1 MSSSINPPLEER
13 IVGIECFYT
22 ADIPGIEGKLRTLPE
37 DFIVIEKP
45 LLPDRDDNGLYSI
58 IEITSRNWETNLL
71 LKDLSKKLHIS
82 RKKINFAGTKDKR
95 ALKTQYMSIKAP
107 PEDILKLDIND
118 VKIKFLYKS
127 NKPIKI
133 GDLTGNKFDIKV
145 RNINLEKNELIGRLE
160 KIGSII
166 KGIRGFPNFF
176 GIQRF
181 GIIRPVTHLVGKS
194 IIEGDFK
201 EAVKH
206 YIAHPTEHEKEP
218 ERKARAFFH
227 ETEDFKEAIK
237 LYPDHLH
244 FEKAIL
250 NKLIESNGDYIEA
263 LKILPFNL
271 LTMFV
276 YAYQSYIFNRI
287 LSERIRK
294 GLPIDKA
301 VEGDIIMPFSKN
313 MFRENELIP
322 VTRRNIEKVNR
333 EIAKGKAYVTGL
345 LVGYDPV
352 FAEGEM
358 GEIEHRIIEE
368 EKIDTRNF
376 IIPEIPFLSSSG
388 SRRSLLAPLDNL
400 EWKINKDEINEGKL
414 QVDFKFELIKGSY
427 ATSLLREFMKSNDI
441 TNY

>member
-1 MSSSINPPLEER
+1 MQVPPQEKE
-13 IVGIECFYT
+13 VGMEVFFTPYK
-22 ADIPGIEGKLRTLPE
+22 GIGGVIKQFPE
-37 DFIVIEKP
+37 DFVVEEVPI
-45 LLPDRDDNGLYSI
+45 LPPPGDGNYTI
-58 IEITSRNWETNLL
+58 AFVEAKNWETHQLIYRMARSL
-71 LKDLSKKLHIS
+71 GIS
-82 RKKINFAGTKDKR
+82 EQAIGIAGIKDKR
-95 ALKTQYMSIKAP
+95 AVTKQAMSFQCPMEKLRGLSLP
-107 PEDILKLDIND
+107 RVRVGIL
-118 VKIKFLYKS
+118 YRS
-127 NKPIKI
+127 YHPISR
-133 GDLTGNKFDIKV
+133 G
-145 RNINLEKNELIGRLE
+145 ELIGNIFRVKIRDADIDEERIRRISEDIE
-160 KIGSII
+160 KAG
-166 KGIRGFPNFF
+166 GFPNFF

-194 IIEGDFK
+194 IIEGNFK

-206 YIAHPTEHEKEP
+206 YIAYPTEHEKEP

-301 VEGDIIMPFSKN
+301 VEGDIIMPFNKN

-322 VTRRNIEKVNR
+322 VNRRNIEKVNR

-345 LVGYDPV
+345 LVGYDSV

-376 IIPEIPFLSSSG
+376 IIPEIPSLSSSG

-414 QVDFKFELIKGSY
+414 RVDFKFELIKGSY

>member
-166 KGIRGFPNFF
+166 KDIRGFPNFF

-227 ETEDFKEAIK
+227 E
-237 LYPDHLH
+237 
-244 FEKAIL
+244 
-250 NKLIESNGDYIEA
+250 ESNGDYIEA

-400 EWKINKDEINEGKL
+400 EWKINKDEINDGKL